1 MIRKRRSRCRIA
13 SWCCERASSSRAGVP
28 SMCTGRRAISS
39 SRAFSGRPMACAAA
53 RRGAG
58 RHLAGAAG
66 GDRDRA
72 RRGRAGR
79 RLRGGGDRGALPR
92 RHRGSRGAPR
102 HRGRAPGPEDPARL
116 PRRAAERADLGA
128 VGRARRGA
136 LAGRDGPHV
145 TTARAW
151 VLLLPP
157 TLFLVVGFAGPIV
170 FLGWTSLSVK
180 DGGFGLEQ
188 YRRFLLD
195 PFYRGFLTET
205 VVISLV
211 TTAVC
216 VVLAYPLA
224 YQLARTGARARSV
237 LLMLLIAPLMIGDVV
252 RGYGWLIALGDYG
265 VLNQLLL
272 SARPGAKAIRL
283 IFTPTGVVI
292 GLVQVLLPFMVLP
305 LAAAI
310 GAIPVDLEEAALSLG
325 ARQGRI
331 FRKVL
336 LPLTRPGLAAGVVI
350 VFALA
355 MGSFAIPMFL

>member
-1 MIRKRRSRCRIA
+1 M
-13 SWCCERASSSRAGVP
+13 
-28 SMCTGRRAISS
+28 
-39 SRAFSGRPMACAAA
+39 
-53 RRGAG
+53 
-58 RHLAGAAG
+58 
-66 GDRDRA
+66 
-72 RRGRAGR
+72 
-79 RLRGGGDRGALPR
+79 
-92 RHRGSRGAPR
+92 
-102 HRGRAPGPEDPARL
+102 
-116 PRRAAERADLGA
+116 
-128 VGRARRGA
+128 
-136 LAGRDGPHV
+136 

-151 VLLLPP
+151 ILLLPA

-170 FLGWTSLSVK
+170 FLGWTSLNVK
-180 DGGFGLEQ
+180 GGGFGLEQ

-205 VVISLV
+205 VIISLV

-216 VVLAYPLA
+216 GVLAYPLA
-224 YQLARTGARARSV
+224 YQLARTGARARSF

-272 SARPGAKAIRL
+272 AAGVVAKPIRL

-310 GAIPVDLEEAALSLG
+310 GTIPVDLEEASLSLG
-325 ARQGRI
+325 ARHGRI

-336 LPLTRPGLAAGVVI
+336 LPLTLPGLAAGVVI

-355 MGSFAIPMFL
+355 MGSFAIPMFLGGVRVKIVGPLVFQQAMLTGDWPFAAAISSVLFATSLLLLVAYTWLGGARRGLEAAGR